1 MAEEKITITIDEDG
15 KISASTQGIKGE
27 MCLTELEVLLGKD
40 INIQSVTKTDE
51 YYQKT
56 KTSNQETLKNTSK

>member
-27 MCLTELEVLLGKD
+27 MCLT
-40 INIQSVTKTDE
+40 
-51 YYQKT
+51 
-56 KTSNQETLKNTSK
+56 